1 MTIKAKASIPAD
13 DERMVSPN
21 FITEVID
28 HDLRTAKHSQVV
40 TRFPPEPNGYAHI
53 GHTYA
58 SFIDYGIAKDYGG
71 RFHLR
76 MDDTN
81 PEGERMEYAEALIED
96 MRWLGWDWGEHLY
109 YASDYYDQLY
119 AMAVRLIKEGKAY
132 VDSLPEDVI
141 SEYRGSVTEPGKESP
156 FRNRSI
162 EENLDLFERMRAGEF
177 KEGEHILRAK
187 IDMASPNMKL
197 RDPILYR
204 ILHQS
209 HYRTGDKWCIY
220 PMYDYAHPLSD
231 ALEGITHSL
240 CSLEFMENRAIYDWL
255 VDNLFEDPRPRQ
267 YEFGRRSLEYT
278 IVSKR
283 KLIRLVDG
291 AHVSGWD
298 DPRMPTLAGLRR
310 RGVTPEAIRDFASRI
325 GTSRTNRTVDIALL
339 EYAIRDD
346 LNHKA
351 PRIMGVLEP
360 LKVVISNFEGET
372 DWLEADYWPADIGK
386 SGSRKLPFSKTLYI
400 EQEDFSEHP
409 PRGFKRLSP
418 GEYVR
423 LRHAYVIRCDEV
435 LKDERGVVSEL
446 RCTYLPES
454 LGENVEGIKI
464 KGAIHWLSAE
474 HALKAELRL
483 YDRLFTVPNPD
494 DEEGEFIDYL
504 NPEALVVKEGY
515 VEASVLDDA
524 KESRYQFERQGYF
537 WQDPKD
543 SGPEKLVF
551 NRIINLK
558 DPWASRKEK
567 PRAEQK
573 AGGKASATKVAAQ
586 TGEALDPVLSFTA
599 EQRTKLER
607 LKSKVFALSHD
618 DAVILV
624 AEPRLV
630 NYFEEAVLAYPNN
643 PQLTANWMINEL
655 RRELAHEQK
664 PAERLEPK
672 NLAELIELIDQEVI
686 NKRIAKEVF
695 AEMLEG
701 KTAKAVVAEKGLE
714 QVTDDSALE
723 PVIAKVLAEN
733 PDKVE
738 AYKGG
743 KTGLMGFFMGQVM
756 RESGGKANPQRVKEL
771 IETRLQ

>member
-1 MTIKAKASIPAD
+1 MTVKAKASIPAD
-13 DERMVSPN
+13 ENRMVSPN
-21 FITEVID
+21 FITEIID
-28 HDLRTAKHSQVV
+28 NDLTTGKHSEVV

-58 SFIDYGIAKDYGG
+58 SFIDYGIARDYGG

-81 PEGERMEYAEALIED
+81 PEGERMEYAEAIIED
-96 MRWLGWDWGEHLY
+96 LTWLGWDWGEHIY
-109 YASDYYDQLY
+109 FASDYYDQLY
-119 AMAVRLIKEGKAY
+119 AMAIRLIKAGKAY
-132 VDSLPEDVI
+132 VDSLPEDAI
-141 SEYRGSVTEPGKESP
+141 SEYRGTVTEPGKESP
-156 FRNRSI
+156 YRNRSV
-162 EENLDLFERMRAGEF
+162 EENLELFERMRAGEF

-231 ALEGITHSL
+231 AIEGITHSL
-240 CSLEFMENRAIYDWL
+240 CSLEFVENRAIYDWL
-255 VDNLFEDPRPRQ
+255 VDNLFEEPRPRQ

-283 KLIRLVDG
+283 KLIQLVNG
-291 AHVSGWD
+291 GHVSGWD

-310 RGVTPEAIRDFASRI
+310 RGVTPESIRDFASRV

-360 LKVVISNFEGET
+360 LKVVISNYEGE
-372 DWLEADYWPADIGK
+372 DWLEADYWPSDIAK

-400 EQEDFSEHP
+400 EQEDFAERP
-409 PRGFKRLSP
+409 PKGFKRLSP
-418 GEYVR
+418 GEHVR

-435 LKDERGVVSEL
+435 IKDESGKISEL
-446 RCTYLPES
+446 RCSYFPDS
-454 LGENVEGIKI
+454 LGENVSGIKV

-474 HALKAELRL
+474 HALKAEIRL
-483 YDRLFTVPNPD
+483 YDRLFSVPNPD
-494 DEEGEFIDYL
+494 DEEGTFLDYL
-504 NPEALVVKEGY
+504 NPESLIVKEGL
-515 VEASVLDDA
+515 VEPSVLSDA
-524 KESRYQFERQGYF
+524 EGSRYQFERQGYF

-543 SGPEKLVF
+543 SSPEALVF
-551 NRIINLK
+551 NRIISLK
-558 DPWASRKEK
+558 DSWATKQVKPKADKEAK
-567 PRAEQK
+567 PAQP
-573 AGGKASATKVAAQ
+573 KVAASI
-586 TGEALDPVLSFTA
+586 GEPLDPVLSFSN
-599 EQRTKLER
+599 EQKAKLEK
-607 LKSKVFALSHD
+607 LESKVFGLSHD
-618 DAVILV
+618 DAVMLI
-624 AEPRLV
+624 ADDKLV
-630 NYFEEAVLAYPNN
+630 NYFEDAVLAYPNN
-643 PQLTANWMINEL
+643 PQLTANWIINEL
-655 RRELAHEQK
+655 RRELAADEAPAQK
-664 PAERLEPK
+664 LKAK
-672 NLAELIELIDQEVI
+672 DLAELIELINQETI
-686 NKRIAKEVF
+686 NNRIAKEVF

-701 KTAKAVVAEKGLE
+701 KTARAIVAERGLE
-714 QVTDDSALE
+714 QVTDSSEIE
-723 PVIAKVLAEN
+723 PLIDKVLAAN

-743 KTGLMGFFMGQVM
+743 KTGLSGFFMGQVM
-756 RESGGKANPQRVKEL
+756 RESGGKANPQLVKEL
-771 IETRLQ
+771 IEKKLQ

>member
-1 MTIKAKASIPAD
+1 MTVKAKSSIPAD
-13 DERMVSPN
+13 DSRMVSPN

-28 HDLRTAKHSQVV
+28 NDLKSEKYSEVV

-96 MRWLGWDWGEHLY
+96 MQWLGWDWGEHIY
-109 YASDYYDQLY
+109 FASDYYDQLY
-119 AMAVRLIKEGKAY
+119 AMAIRLIKEGKAY
-132 VDSLPEDVI
+132 VDSLPEDAI

-156 FRNRSI
+156 FRNRNI
-162 EENLDLFERMRAGEF
+162 EENLELFERMRAGEF

-187 IDMASPNMKL
+187 IDMANPNMKL

-231 ALEGITHSL
+231 AIEGITHSL
-240 CSLEFMENRAIYDWL
+240 CSLEFVENRAIYDWL
-255 VDNLFEDPRPRQ
+255 VDTLFEEPRPRQ

-283 KLIRLVDG
+283 KLIQLVDG
-291 AHVSGWD
+291 GHVDGWD

-310 RGVTPEAIRDFASRI
+310 RGVTPEAIRDFASRV

-346 LNHKA
+346 LNHRA

-360 LKVVISNFEGET
+360 LKVVISNYEGET
-372 DWLEADYWPADIGK
+372 EWLEADYWPADIGK
-386 SGSRKLPFSKTLYI
+386 AGSRKLPFGKTLYI

-409 PRGFKRLSP
+409 PKGFKRLSP

-435 LKDERGVVSEL
+435 VKDASGAVTEL
-446 RCTYLPES
+446 HCSYFPNS
-454 LGENVEGIKI
+454 LGENLKSIKI

-494 DEEGEFIDYL
+494 DEEGSFIDYL
-504 NPEALVVKEGY
+504 NPDALLIKEGF
-515 VEASVLDDA
+515 VEASVLDDP
-524 KESRYQFERQGYF
+524 ESSRYQFERQGYF
-537 WQDPKD
+537 WQDPED
-543 SGPEKLVF
+543 SSLEKLVF

-567 PRAEQK
+567 PKAEKK
-573 AGGKASATKVAAQ
+573 AELKGMQTKVAAQ
-586 TGEALDPVLSFTA
+586 VGEPLDPVLSFTVV
-599 EQRTKLER
+599 QKNKLER
-607 LKSKVFALSHD
+607 LQSKVFGLSHD
-618 DAVILV
+618 DAVMLI
-624 AEPRLV
+624 ADTSLV
-630 NYFEEAVLAYPNN
+630 NYFEETVLAYPNN
-643 PQLTANWMINEL
+643 PQLTANWIINEL
-655 RRELAHEQK
+655 RRELG
-664 PAERLEPK
+664 PAESPASKLKAK

-686 NKRIAKEVF
+686 NNRIAKEVF
-695 AEMLEG
+695 AEMLKG
-701 KTAKAVVAEKGLE
+701 KTARAIVAEKGLE
-714 QVTDDSALE
+714 QVTDQSALE
-723 PVIAKVLAEN
+723 PLIDKVLAAN

-743 KTGLMGFFMGQVM
+743 KTGLSGFFMGQVM
-756 RESGGKANPQRVKEL
+756 RESGGKANPQLVKDL
-771 IETRLQ
+771 IEQKLQ